1 MDEKDLRELVERLRL
16 VEEHVQPAWD
26 EEPVPGASPED
37 LDADALASYLEGQ
50 RQSRPRTFAQ
60 GDDAAPRCSSTCTST
75 GSRSSTPVGCTAQ

>member
-1 MDEKDLRELVERLRL
+1 MDEKELRELVERLRL

-50 RQSRPRTFAQ
+50 RQSRPRTFA
-60 GDDAAPRCSSTCTST
+60 
-75 GSRSSTPVGCTAQ
+75 

>member
-1 MDEKDLRELVERLRL
+1 MRLQHYEVDRL

-26 EEPVPGASPED
+26 EESVPGARPED

-60 GDDAAPRCSSTCTST
+60 GDDAAPRCSSTCMWT
-75 GSRSSTPVGCTAQ
+75 GWRWSAQEGCMGR